1 MDMQAV
7 KDEVLLKL
15 TGDVVSMELSDAT
28 LTKIINS
35 ALREIQRYIET
46 FKMITVPYKPCI
58 DLKEYKVSSVIGV
71 RRSEGYMSSGADGY
85 NNATMDPLY
94 ASQWMLLSGV
104 GNIGHIS
111 DYASNLAA
119 WYSMLQIRN
128 TISTDLSHYY
138 NKTENKVYINVSA
151 GIPDS
156 VTILYI
162 PRIDDVSQIESDFWI
177 DILVR
182 MSVAL
187 AKVTVGRVRTKFK
200 QSNALWTLDGDQIL
214 EEGNTELTALRQAL
228 KDSTQLVYGVD

>member
-35 ALREIQRYIET
+35 ALREIQRYIDT
-46 FKMITVPYKPCI
+46 FKMITVPYESCI
-58 DLKEYKVSSVIGV
+58 DLKDYKVSSVIAV
-71 RRSEGYMSSGADGY
+71 RRSEGYMSSGEDGY
-85 NNATMDPLY
+85 ANAQMDPLY
-94 ASQWMLLSGV
+94 ASQWMLLSGI

-119 WYSMLQIRN
+119 WNSMLQMRN

-138 NKTENKVYINVSA
+138 DKSENKVYINVSA
-151 GIPDS
+151 GLPET
-156 VTILYI
+156 VTIMYI
-162 PRIDDVSQIESDFWI
+162 PRIDDVSEITSDFWN
-177 DILVR
+177 DVLVR

-214 EEGNTELTALRQAL
+214 EEGNTELTALRQEL

>member
-35 ALREIQRYIET
+35 ALREIQRYIDT
-46 FKMITVPYKPCI
+46 FKMITLPYSSCI
-58 DLKEYKVSSVIGV
+58 DLKEYKVSSVVGV
-71 RRSEGYMSSGADGY
+71 RRAEGYLSAGTDGY
-85 NNATMDPLY
+85 SNAQMDPMY
-94 ASQWMLLSGV
+94 ASQWMLLSGI

-119 WYSMLQIRN
+119 WNSMLQMRN
-128 TISTDLSHYY
+128 TISTDLAHYY
-138 NKTENKVYINVSA
+138 DKSENKVYINVSA
-151 GIPDS
+151 GLPDK

-162 PRIDDVSQIESDFWI
+162 PRIDDVSEITSDFWN
-177 DILVR
+177 DVLVR

-214 EEGNTELTALRQAL
+214 EEGNTELTALRQEL